1 MKKEEFFLT
10 CRFLGEQLAQ
20 TPCCS
25 RLPSPDHGDDDDD
38 DDDDDDNDNDGFL
51 NILFVQNVDSEWKLG
66 EIMMTFEIVFANLKL
81 KCKFLSSPFHCC
93 YWPSKE

>member
-25 RLPSPDHGDDDDD
+25 RLPSPDQGDDDDDDYDDDDD
-38 DDDDDDNDNDGFL
+38 DDDDDEEEEEEAVEDDD
-51 NILFVQNVDSEWKLG
+51 EWD
-66 EIMMTFEIVFANLKL
+66 A
-81 KCKFLSSPFHCC
+81 
-93 YWPSKE
+93 

>member
-10 CRFLGEQLAQ
+10 CRFLGVQLAQ

-38 DDDDDDNDNDGFL
+38 DDDDDNDGFL
-51 NILFVQNVDSEWKLG
+51 NIFFV
-66 EIMMTFEIVFANLKL
+66 
-81 KCKFLSSPFHCC
+81 
-93 YWPSKE
+93 